1 MMDWANLSGDLL
13 SLINSKLVGEDA
25 HRFSLVCRSWRAVA
39 TASPYSYSPC
49 LMHYTR
55 RNRLWNFSQFNS
67 CIHMSFSCLEN
78 ANIRCSNFGWLLMSR
93 LDNSLFFFDPF
104 NNRNIELPCK
114 LSYGYTAFCFSH
126 PPTSPDCVVVGFSTI
141 DDGDDDIVKIC
152 VLKHG
157 KGVWEK
163 KKYHTEIEFYMSRG
177 APIFHRGLVYLLD
190 LKGNVATFDIEKHG
204 CEKSAL
210 TVNSKCLKDYPYNKE
225 IKEHFLF
232 KIRGEEEALF
242 SVMLVNEER
251 IVEIYRLSEP
261 DMEWKLEKDIGNMVL
276 HLSHYSS
283 FGDTAH
289 LKCMANR
296 IYFPRFHAGSA
307 VYYSF
312 ATGMYHSHDGHFS
325 SAKCYGVK
333 RLDYATWI
341 TPAPTP
347 ETYEILTWF

>member
-1 MMDWANLSGDLL
+1 MDWANLSGDLL
-13 SLINSKLVGEDA
+13 SLISSKLVGEDA
-25 HRFSLVCRSWRAVA
+25 HRFSLICRSWRAVA
-39 TASPYSYSPC
+39 TASPYHYSPC

-55 RNRLWNFSQFNS
+55 RNRLWIFSQFNR
-67 CIHMSFSCLEN
+67 CIHTSLSYLEN
-78 ANIRCSNFGWLLMSR
+78 ADVRCSNFGWLLMSR
-93 LDNSLFFFDPF
+93 FDNTLFFYDPF

-114 LSYGYTAFCFSH
+114 LDFGYTAFCFTH
-126 PPTSPDCVVVGFSTI
+126 PPTSPDCVVVGFSTAE
-141 DDGDDDIVKIC
+141 DDGTVKIC
-152 VLKHG
+152 VLTHG
-157 KGVWEK
+157 KSVWEEK
-163 KKYHTEIEFYMSRG
+163 EYHPKIKLYVSRG

-190 LKGNVATFDIEKHG
+190 LKGNVATFDIQKHG
-204 CEKSAL
+204 CKKSAL
-210 TVNSKCLKDYPYNKE
+210 TVNSKCLKDYSYNKE

-232 KIRGEEEALF
+232 KIKGEEEALF

-251 IVEIYRLSEP
+251 MVKIYRLSEEP
-261 DMEWKLEKDIGNMVL
+261 KMKWKLEDDIGGKVL

-283 FGDTAH
+283 SGDTAH

-296 IYFPRFHAGSA
+296 IYFPRFHADSA

-325 SAKCYGVK
+325 SDKCYDVK

-347 ETYEILTWF
+347 ESSSPGILTWF